1 MIPFLSGE
9 EIEKKSFEIIDR
21 EAGNHGFDA
30 LTWPVIRRMIHA
42 SADFSIMPLLR
53 FRRDPVRVGI
63 RALKSG
69 APIVTDSTMLK
80 SGLSV
85 ARLKQIHPSYEA
97 GNIYCNIGD
106 PEVARQ
112 AKKAKHPRSVFN
124 MRSLKDKIDGGIIC
138 IGNAPTALMEVCRL
152 SREEDIRPALLI
164 AMPVGFV
171 NVVEA
176 KEMAKSLTV
185 PAILM
190 EGRRGGTTFVVAAL
204 NAIAVLAL
212 ESSPSEKEKPH
223 GKPLHT

>member
-1 MIPFLSGE
+1 MIPSISGE
-9 EIEKKSFEIIDR
+9 EIEKRSFEIIDR

-30 LTWPVIRRMIHA
+30 LTWPVVRRMIHA
-42 SADFSIMPLLR
+42 SADFSVMPLLR

-69 APIVTDSTMLK
+69 APIVTDSNMLK

-106 PEVARQ
+106 PGVARK

-176 KEMAKSLTV
+176 KEMVKSLTV
-185 PAILM
+185 PVILM

-212 ESSPSEKEKPH
+212 EYSPSEKEMPH
-223 GKPLHT
+223 RKPLHT